1 MFDIGRRSALKLAAG
16 LAAIPSAARAQ
27 QPAKITIATGVDP
40 SFSAYYVAKES
51 GIFAR
56 NGLEVQLNTGPS
68 GSAMVAL
75 VIQNQ
80 VQSAFGAEQAGL
92 LNHAL
97 DPNVVVAAE
106 GAMLAR
112 WYGIV
117 GKDIASMDALK
128 GKRLGIARGSGSEV
142 FWLAAVNKLKL
153 DPKDYKIVQVE
164 APEMV
169 AALERGDID
178 AYSAWE
184 PWLTRGA
191 AAVKGARLMV
201 DNVGI
206 IEGRVFIYVNKDW
219 AVKNRPA
226 ALSFM
231 RSMVEATDV
240 INTKRDQ
247 AAADVAKFLKLDLPL
262 TKLLMEKLSFDVHL
276 DQQSVGNFQI
286 AEAQLKS
293 INKLPKPVSWNTLF
307 YPDLLREVA
316 PNKVSYKLPDA

>member
-1 MFDIGRRSALKLAAG
+1 MFRIGRRTAFQLTAAMV
-16 LAAIPSAARAQ
+16 AAPSVARAQ
-27 QPAKITIATGVDP
+27 TTKMAIGTGVDP
-40 SFSAYYVAKES
+40 SFAAYYVGKES
-51 GIFAR
+51 GLFAK
-56 NGLEVQLNTGPS
+56 NGLDVQLNTGPS
-68 GSAMVAL
+68 GSAMVSM

-80 VQSAFGAEQAGL
+80 IQSAFGAEQAGL

-106 GAMLAR
+106 GAVLAR

-117 GKDIASMDALK
+117 GKGIANMDALK

-153 DPKDYKIVQVE
+153 DAKDYKFVQVE

-184 PWLTRGA
+184 PWLTRGVS
-191 AAVKGARLMV
+191 AVKGAQLVV

-219 AVKNRPA
+219 ATKNKA
-226 ALSFM
+226 AAVAFM
-231 RSMVEATDV
+231 RSLVEATDI

-247 AAADVAKFLKLDLPL
+247 AAVDVAKFLKLDLPL
-262 TKLLMEKLSFDVHL
+262 TKVLMDKLTFDVRL
-276 DQQSVGNFQI
+276 DQQSVAAFQI
-286 AEAQLKS
+286 AEAALKS

-307 YPDLLREVA
+307 YPDLLREVS
-316 PNKVSYKLPDA
+316 PGKVNYKLPGA

>member
-16 LAAIPSAARAQ
+16 LAAIPTVAHAQRA
-27 QPAKITIATGVDP
+27 KVVIATGVDP

-56 NGLEVQLNTGPS
+56 NGLDVEVNTGPS
-68 GSAMVAL
+68 GSAMVTL
-75 VIQNQ
+75 LIQNQ
-80 VQSAFGAEQAGL
+80 VQSAYGAEQAGL

-106 GAMLAR
+106 GAVLSR

-117 GKDIASMDALK
+117 GKDIANMDALK
-128 GKRLGIARGSGSEV
+128 GKRLGVARGSGSEV

-153 DPKDYKIVQVE
+153 DTKDYKIVQVE

-178 AYSAWE
+178 AFSSWE

-191 AAVKGARLMV
+191 AAVKGARLV
-201 DNVGI
+201 LGNEGI

-219 AVKNRPA
+219 AVKNPA
-226 ALSFM
+226 AATSFM
-231 RSMVEATDV
+231 RSMIEATEV
-240 INTKRDQ
+240 INTKRDE
-247 AAADVAKFLKLDLPL
+247 AVANVAKFLKLDLSL
-262 TKLLMEKLSFDVHL
+262 TKLLMDRLTFDIHL

-293 INKLPKPVSWNTLF
+293 IGKLPKPVSWNTLF
-307 YPDLLREVA
+307 YPDLLRALA
-316 PNKVSYKLPDA
+316 PAKVNYKLPDA

>member
-1 MFDIGRRSALKLAAG
+1 
-16 LAAIPSAARAQ
+16 
-27 QPAKITIATGVDP
+27 
-40 SFSAYYVAKES
+40 
-51 GIFAR
+51 
-56 NGLEVQLNTGPS
+56 
-68 GSAMVAL
+68 MVAL
-75 VIQNQ
+75 LIQNQ

-117 GKDIASMDALK
+117 GKEIASVGALE

-191 AAVKGARLMV
+191 AAVKGARLVV

-219 AVKNRPA
+219 AVKSRTA
-226 ALSFM
+226 AVSFM

-262 TKLLMEKLSFDVHL
+262 TKLLMDKLSFDVPSGPAIHR
-276 DQQSVGNFQI
+276 Q
-286 AEAQLKS
+286 
-293 INKLPKPVSWNTLF
+293 
-307 YPDLLREVA
+307 
-316 PNKVSYKLPDA
+316 LPDRRSSVEEHWQASQAGVLEHPVLSRSAPRSGTEQGELQAARRLIGRVDASEIVEGRPGIAGHGIGQFGECLCDHAMGAPHEPARRQTGKAHLAGKDSLGYLAVALE

>member
-1 MFDIGRRSALKLAAG
+1 MFQVKRRSALKLAA
-16 LAAIPSAARAQ
+16 AMVAVPSLARAQ
-27 QPAKITIATGVDP
+27 TAKMVIGTGVDP

-51 GIFAR
+51 GIFAK
-56 NGLEVQLNTGPS
+56 NGLDVQLNTGPS
-68 GSAMVAL
+68 GSAMVSM

-80 VQSAFGAEQAGL
+80 IQSAFGAEQAGL

-117 GKDIASMDALK
+117 GKGIANLEALK

-142 FWLAAVNKLKL
+142 FWLAVVNKFKL
-153 DPKDYKIVQVE
+153 DAKDYKFVQVE

-191 AAVKGARLMV
+191 ASVKGAQLV
-201 DNVGI
+201 IDNVGI

-219 AVKNRPA
+219 ATKNKPA
-226 ALSFM
+226 AVAFM
-231 RSMVEATDV
+231 RSLVEATDV

-247 AAADVAKFLKLDLPL
+247 AAVDVAKFLKLDLPL
-262 TKLLMEKLSFDVHL
+262 TKLLMDKLTFGVHL
-276 DQQSVGNFQI
+276 NQQSIVAFQI
-286 AEAQLKS
+286 AEAALKS

-316 PNKVSYKLPDA
+316 PGKVDYTLPQA